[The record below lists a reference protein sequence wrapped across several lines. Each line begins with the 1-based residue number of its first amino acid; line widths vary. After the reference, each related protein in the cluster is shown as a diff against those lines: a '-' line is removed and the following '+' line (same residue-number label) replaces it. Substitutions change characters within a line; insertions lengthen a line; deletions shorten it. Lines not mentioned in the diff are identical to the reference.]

1 MGRRWSLG
9 LVSALGLCLTGLGA
23 CGAEEAP
30 LFDPGTF
37 SGMHEAEIQK
47 DCKESLQCMAQNS
60 LELPDD
66 PVNKC
71 LHDSAAALEMSEER
85 QMNFLRKYGRC
96 SAYVVCDYY
105 TCATSNVTGY
115 GDSQKEKVTHDCQA
129 TIDCSLMQGTF
140 TGEEASALQG
150 CVATRTGMLD
160 NYTPTQRSQYE
171 GKYGMCS
178 AMTGCQF
185 TGCFGNGLLQ

>member
-9 LVSALGLCLTGLGA
+9 LVSALCLCLAALGA
-23 CGAEEAP
+23 CAVEEAP

-71 LHDSAAALEMSEER
+71 LHDSAERLEMSEDN
-85 QMNFLRKYGRC
+85 QMNFLRKYACC
-96 SAYVVCDYY
+96 SAFVVCDYY
-105 TCATSNVTGY
+105 NCTKSCVSSY
-115 GDSQKEKVTHDCQA
+115 GDSQRDKVTHDCQA

-140 TGEEASALQG
+140 TGEEATAVQG
-150 CVATRTGMLD
+150 CIATHTGLL
-160 NYTPTQRSQYE
+160 NSFTTSQRGQYE
-171 GKYGMCS
+171 SKYGMC
-178 AMTGCQF
+178 AMMTGCQF
-185 TGCFGNGLLQ
+185 TGCFGNGLTM